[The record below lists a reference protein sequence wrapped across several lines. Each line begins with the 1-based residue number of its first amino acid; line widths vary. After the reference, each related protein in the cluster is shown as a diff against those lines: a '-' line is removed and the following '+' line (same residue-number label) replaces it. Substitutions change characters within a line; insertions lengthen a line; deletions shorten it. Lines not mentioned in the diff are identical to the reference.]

1 MSRLNAALSNID
13 RPKTRLLVLILAGV
27 FGLGMG
33 LSAAA
38 ASVEGFPEPGL
49 GMGEL
54 AGPTVDAIPPLP
66 DPGTYPIQL
75 VIDDDSA
82 EGAFGF
88 LGANA
93 RQFLWLNRF
102 VDPGN
107 FALEEIWV
115 LFPAGTDVAPG
126 EAIQLVVF
134 VDPDG
139 DPTNGADILATF
151 DDVVQVADGVT
162 FSVYTV
168 PPVVKSTPG
177 DVLIGVVNRYFDTG
191 VDPPPTLPAAFDS
204 TATQNQSYFA
214 LWTGDAPD
222 PPDLATATSISLFA
236 GAAEG
241 NFMIRGFGTTE
252 AVIIPSVGG
261 AGLAA
266 LATLLALVGVFV
278 IFRQIRVG

>member
-1 MSRLNAALSNID
+1 
-13 RPKTRLLVLILAGV
+13 VLILAGV
-27 FGLGMG
+27 FGLGLG
-33 LSAAA
+33 LSAPADLA
-38 ASVEGFPEPGL
+38 EGFPEPGL

-54 AGPTVDAIPPLP
+54 AAPTVDAIPPLP
-66 DPGTYPIQL
+66 DPSLYPIQL

-82 EGAFGF
+82 EGTFGF
-88 LGANA
+88 LGGNA
-93 RQFLWLNRF
+93 RQFLWFNRF
-102 VDPGN
+102 DEPGF

-115 LFPAGTDVAPG
+115 LFPAGTDIVPG
-126 EAIQLVVF
+126 QAIELVVF

-139 DPTNGADILATF
+139 DPTNGAQILATF

-162 FSVYTV
+162 FSVYTFPHV
-168 PPVVKSTPG
+168 LKLTAG
-177 DVLIGVVNRYFDTG
+177 DVLIGVINRYFNTG

-214 LWTGDAPD
+214 LWAGDPPD

-241 NFMIRGFGTTE
+241 NFMIRGFGIPE
-252 AVIIPSVGG
+252 AVIVPTVGG

-266 LATLLALVGVFV
+266 LATLLALAGVFV
-278 IFRQIRVG
+278 LLRVER